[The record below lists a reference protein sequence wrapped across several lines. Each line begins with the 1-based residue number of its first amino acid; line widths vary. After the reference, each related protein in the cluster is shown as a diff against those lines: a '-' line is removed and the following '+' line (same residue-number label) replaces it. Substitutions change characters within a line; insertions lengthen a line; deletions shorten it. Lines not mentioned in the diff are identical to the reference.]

1 MTDVERGTLT
11 AVIMAILAALCFV
24 PLAMMEYQQ
33 CANPTTEKIGSVS
46 LWDSCGTERKREAIN
61 DE

>member
-11 AVIMAILAALCFV
+11 AVIMAILAALCLV
-24 PLAMMEYQQ
+24 PLVMIERTE

-46 LWDSCGTERKREAIN
+46 IWDNCGTTRKREAIN